1 MTEFPT
7 TADRRIAKVAARQH
21 GVISAAQLAY
31 AGIDKDGVAWRV
43 RTGRLHRL
51 HRGVYA
57 VGHRSLSWRGRWLA
71 AVLAVGD
78 GAVLRHE
85 RAVALWRFFRPT
97 EGPKHVTV
105 IGDGGRKRRAGIRIH
120 RSRTL
125 TAGDVTRRHGIA
137 VTTP

>member
-1 MTEFPT
+1 MTEFRS
-7 TADRRIAKVAARQH
+7 TADRRIAAIAGRQH
-21 GVISAAQLAY
+21 GVVTVEQLAE

-78 GAVLRHE
+78 GAVLSHSS
-85 RAVALWRFFRPT
+85 AAALWQFLRPIQ
-97 EGPKHVTV
+97 GPAHGTV
-105 IGDGGRKRRAGIRIH
+105 DA
-120 RSRTL
+120 
-125 TAGDVTRRHGIA
+125 AF
-137 VTTP
+137 